1 MPTYKQ
7 FKKFLRD
14 KCWNERD
21 YGEWIYDKLIYD
33 FLVEEIKEN
42 KEPQFTPW
50 QMVEVSND
58 GEKWYKYI
66 FSRIV
71 SDKYICCVDT
81 YHWQYECSYRFARP
95 IEDKIEPLPEF
106 DSNHIEWECVYQ
118 DRSVRQISL
127 LTIAVNKLI
136 AKQN

>member
-42 KEPQFTPW
+42 KEPDWAIWKLGDTF
-50 QMVEVSND
+50 
-58 GEKWYKYI
+58 I
-66 FSRIV
+66 FPV
-71 SDKYICCVDT
+71 
-81 YHWQYECSYRFARP
+81 
-95 IEDKIEPLPEF
+95 EDKIELTEETKKLMCDFAYWYHNWLLNRERRSPEEELDKF
-106 DSNHIEWECVYQ
+106 L
-118 DRSVRQISL
+118 IS
-127 LTIAVNKLI
+127 K
-136 AKQN
+136 